1 MKGYPQEQNMR
12 NSNQRHISRE
22 LIVSVNQGLID
33 QRRVDMTKLPHKVSD
48 SIRSTQFTR
57 EQINRSFE
65 QARRRTTATA

>member
-1 MKGYPQEQNMR
+1 MR

-33 QRRVDMTKLPHKVSD
+33 QRRVDMTKLPNKVSD

-65 QARRRTTATA
+65 HARRKTTATA